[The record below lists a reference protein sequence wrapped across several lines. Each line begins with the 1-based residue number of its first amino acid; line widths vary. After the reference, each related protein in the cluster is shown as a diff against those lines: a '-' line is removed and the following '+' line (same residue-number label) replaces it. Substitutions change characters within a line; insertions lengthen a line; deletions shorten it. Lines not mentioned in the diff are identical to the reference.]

1 MSAEAALVPLLTGL
15 VAGRIYP
22 DVAPSGAGLPR
33 IVYQQVGGQ
42 SISFVDGTLP
52 NKENGRMQIVSW
64 ATTRS
69 ACVALAKQVE
79 TAVCGSAALQATP
92 LGARVSEFEAETGL
106 YGAMQD
112 FSVWPNR

>member
-1 MSAEAALVPLLTGL
+1 MSAEATIHSLLSGL
-15 VAGRIYP
+15 VAGKVWP
-22 DVAPSGAGLPR
+22 DVAPSGVARPF

-42 SISFVDGTLP
+42 SIAFMDGTFP
-52 NKENGRMQIVSW
+52 SKENGRMQIVCW
-64 ATTRS
+64 AATRL
-69 ACVALAKQVE
+69 AAINLAKQVE
-79 TAVCGSAALQATP
+79 AAVCGSASLQATP